1 MAGQWTELK
10 AADGHNLDAWLAEPV
25 ARPRGAVVV
34 IQEIF
39 GVNHHI
45 RGLAEAFAAEG
56 YLAVAPAVYDRVER
70 KVELGYGEADVAR
83 GRDIRGKVDWDG
95 CMKDVAAAV
104 ELAAKGGKVGI
115 TGFCY
120 GGGVAWVAAARVPGV
135 AAASCYYGGPWN
147 EFKDE
152 RVACPTLLHF
162 GTKDQ
167 MIPLSLAEEMPAS
180 NPAAVAHIYEAEH
193 GFVCDQRVKNYD
205 ATATTLARR
214 RTMGLFA
221 ACLDAF

>member
-1 MAGQWTELK
+1 MVGKWTQVTAE
-10 AADGHNLDAWLAEPV
+10 DGHSLDAWLAEPV
-25 ARPRGAVVV
+25 GRPRGAVVV

-45 RGLAEAFAAEG
+45 RGLAEGFAAEG
-56 YLAVAPAVYDRVER
+56 YLAVAPAIYDRVEP

-83 GRDIRGKVDWDG
+83 GRDIRGKVEWDG
-95 CMKDVAAAV
+95 CIQDVAAAV
-104 ELAAKGGKVGI
+104 KLAARGGKVGI

-120 GGGVAWVAAARVPGV
+120 GGGVSWVAAARVPGV

-152 RVACPTLLHF
+152 RVNCPTLLHF
-162 GTKDQ
+162 GTRDH
-167 MIPLSLAEEMPAS
+167 MIPLSLAEEMPAN
-180 NPAAVAHIYEAEH
+180 NPAAVAHVYEAEH
-193 GFVCDQRVKNYD
+193 GFVCDQRVNNYD

-214 RTMGLFA
+214 RTLGLFA
-221 ACLDAF
+221 ACLDGF

>member
-1 MAGQWTELK
+1 MAGQWIELK
-10 AADGHNLDAWLAEPV
+10 ADDGHGFDAWLAEP
-25 ARPRGAVVV
+25 AGTPRGAVVV

-45 RGLAEAFAAEG
+45 RGLTEAFAAEG
-56 YLAVAPAVYDRVER
+56 YLSIAPAVYDRVER
-70 KVELGYGEADVAR
+70 KVELGYAEADVAR

-95 CMKDVAAAV
+95 CMKDVAAATAHV
-104 ELAAKGGKVGI
+104 GTAGRVGI

-120 GGGVAWVAAARVPGV
+120 GGGVAWVAAARVPGI

-152 RVACPTLLHF
+152 RAHCPVLLHF

-167 MIPLSLAEEMPAS
+167 MIPLSLAEEIPAN
-180 NPAAVAHIYEAEH
+180 NPGTVAHVYEAEH
-193 GFVCDQRVKNYD
+193 GFVCDQRLKNFD

-214 RTMGLFA
+214 RTLGLFA
-221 ACLDAF
+221 ACLDRF